1 VTFNLQNLFGCRF
14 MLRKVSRLVLIPF
27 GVSAPMVSSPAAH
40 AADASTTPPIAASQP
55 TGSCFASL
63 YDFAMSSADECPL
76 SWNGVTLYGNI
87 DVGVSYETHGV
98 PFNGA
103 YPNGVETLIKKNSN
117 LTGNMIVPNGLGQSS
132 VGIKGDEPL
141 AADWSFVFNLETGF
155 DPYSMQL
162 ANAPKSLVEN
172 NLNPLA
178 FQTANGDSSRAGQIF
193 NTVAYA
199 GIANKILGA
208 LTLGRQDSLMK
219 DGVASYDPTSAAPA
233 FSVVGDSST
242 VAGAGDTEDSRYNT
256 SVQYKRG
263 VGAFRL
269 AAIYQFGGYN
279 QGNGSDGAFDAQ
291 VGADFGPFSF
301 DAVGSKVKDAVSL
314 SNFGENPLPSGV
326 SVNDLKATL
335 SNNTSGLLMAKY
347 CYDSLTAYGG
357 FEYILFQNPSDSY
370 ANGFTTLGG
379 YTVLPGYVHS
389 TAYDDNK
396 ILRIFW
402 TGLKYNIR
410 DDLYIAGGFYHY
422 YQNDYNTSGCTD
434 GGLSAS
440 SCAGTLDAVTA
451 MIDYRPSKRVDLY
464 AGAMWSQVTGGL
476 ASGYLNHVNVAPTVG
491 LRVQF

>member
-1 VTFNLQNLFGCRF
+1 

-76 SWNGVTLYGNI
+76 SWNAVTLYGNI

-132 VGIKGDEPL
+132 VGVKGDEPL

-162 ANAPKSLVEN
+162 ANGPKSLVEN
-172 NLNPLA
+172 NLNPL
-178 FQTANGDSSRAGQIF
+178 
-193 NTVAYA
+193 AYA

-242 VAGAGDTEDSRYNT
+242 V
-256 SVQYKRG
+256 
-263 VGAFRL
+263 
-269 AAIYQFGGYN
+269 
-279 QGNGSDGAFDAQ
+279 
-291 VGADFGPFSF
+291 
-301 DAVGSKVKDAVSL
+301 
-314 SNFGENPLPSGV
+314 
-326 SVNDLKATL
+326 
-335 SNNTSGLLMAKY
+335 
-347 CYDSLTAYGG
+347 
-357 FEYILFQNPSDSY
+357 
-370 ANGFTTLGG
+370 
-379 YTVLPGYVHS
+379 
-389 TAYDDNK
+389 
-396 ILRIFW
+396 
-402 TGLKYNIR
+402 
-410 DDLYIAGGFYHY
+410 
-422 YQNDYNTSGCTD
+422 
-434 GGLSAS
+434 
-440 SCAGTLDAVTA
+440 
-451 MIDYRPSKRVDLY
+451 
-464 AGAMWSQVTGGL
+464 
-476 ASGYLNHVNVAPTVG
+476 
-491 LRVQF
+491 